1 MNIPTGNRN
10 SLSPLSIKN
19 FVNESRNGPDLE
31 GLTETSQQIEIKW
44 VWNFKGNANKWSGIV
59 QVRPIWSVCFNETV
73 GRKEGWGRKIETK
86 GVVGRKTIGSSSTCV
101 CNEGSKKTRRSEVKR
116 ADLLWQVAQGRRCPN
131 RPPIAPLSPPLCT
144 PSPHP
149 HTQCSSLS
157 FSPFQKPLRGYC
169 ARCPLSLPASFSSFP
184 SLFAL
189 DRAPRGSTTIIRK
202 VCKLFQN
209 GTKWKWKCWDFIL
222 SHPWI
227 VSKATFLTWK
237 KKKKEKQLLSYFF
250 GKIICKTL
258 CVRALLTFTFFQLS

>member
-189 DRAPRGSTTIIRK
+189 DRAPRGSTTIIK
-202 VCKLFQN
+202 KSLQTF
-209 GTKWKWKCWDFIL
+209 WKWNKVKMKMLGFYFESSLDRFESDIFD
-222 SHPWI
+222 
-227 VSKATFLTWK
+227 VK
-237 KKKKEKQLLSYFF
+237 KKKKR
-250 GKIICKTL
+250 KT
-258 CVRALLTFTFFQLS
+258 TFKLFLWKNYL

>member
-73 GRKEGWGRKIETK
+73 GRKEGWGRKN
-86 GVVGRKTIGSSSTCV
+86 R
-101 CNEGSKKTRRSEVKR
+101 NERCRRSKDDR
-116 ADLLWQVAQGRRCPN
+116 ILLDLCVQRRLEKNEAKWGEESWPTVASGSGPS
-131 RPPIAPLSPPLCT
+131 LSKS
-144 PSPHP
+144 SPD
-149 HTQCSSLS
+149 CSSLS
-157 FSPFQKPLRGYC
+157 APLH
-169 ARCPLSLPASFSSFP
+169 AFSSSSHAALK
-184 SLFAL
+184 SLF
-189 DRAPRGSTTIIRK
+189 
-202 VCKLFQN
+202 
-209 GTKWKWKCWDFIL
+209 L
-222 SHPWI
+222 S
-227 VSKATFLTWK
+227 VSKALAWLLCALLSIFTRLLFLFSFTLCPRPCFTRIDNDYQKSLQTFSKWNKVKMKMLGFYFESFLDRFESDIFDVK

>member
-73 GRKEGWGRKIETK
+73 GRKEGWGRKN
-86 GVVGRKTIGSSSTCV
+86 R
-101 CNEGSKKTRRSEVKR
+101 NERCRRSKDDR
-116 ADLLWQVAQGRRCPN
+116 ILLDLCVQRRLEKNEAKWGEESWPTVASGSGPS
-131 RPPIAPLSPPLCT
+131 LSKS
-144 PSPHP
+144 SPD
-149 HTQCSSLS
+149 CSSLS
-157 FSPFQKPLRGYC
+157 APLHAFSSSSHAVLKSLFQKPLRGYC

-184 SLFAL
+184 SPFAL

-202 VCKLFQN
+202 VCKLFEN